1 MYSGSTRSSADF
13 PPLPEPAERLA
24 AKTCQLFRAR
34 ARAIAAPN
42 PPEAPVTNATCGC
55 AEANRESD
63 DFMQYLGSITAS
75 VTVAL
80 VLTMHWGRFF
90 EEILAKR

>member
-1 MYSGSTRSSADF
+1 MTSMYSGSTRSSADF

-42 PPEAPVTNATCGC
+42 PPEAPVTNAT
-55 AEANRESD
+55 RESD
-63 DFMQYLGSITAS
+63 EFMQYLGSITAS

-90 EEILAKR
+90 EETLAKR